1 MESLLYLGE
10 AFKVILAPQQLLI
23 MLAGA
28 TFGVILGALPGISAT
43 RAVILAMTFTYV
55 MDPVLG
61 ITFLCAVHCS
71 AITGGSISAVLFKIP
86 GTPASAVTTFDGYPM
101 VQRGEAGRALS
112 TALFSS
118 AIGTVIGGIIMFFCT
133 APLMVAA
140 LKFGAAEMCAIVLM
154 GLSIIAFLDE
164 ENMLLTLI
172 SGFIGLWI
180 ATIGQ
185 DPITGQSRF
194 VFGSS
199 FLLAGVDSLSFM
211 IGIFA
216 FSEVLEEVFKPTMSI
231 NEEKP
236 EIAKITNLISMKEMW
251 RMRWLMLR
259 DSILGTIVGI
269 LPGAGGTIASI
280 LGYTMEVKLS
290 KEPKKFGTGIPEG
303 IAASETSN
311 NAAAVGMMIPLVAM
325 GIPGGTG
332 AAMMIVALTMQGVQ
346 VGPLLLKNQPEYLYS
361 IVAGIFF
368 AALAMILISFVI
380 AKMFASVI
388 CIPYRYLGAGIFVLA
403 MVGTYAKNGR
413 TNDLFIMLI
422 AGVLGLILK
431 KCRFNITS
439 IVLGL
444 VLGNLFEVNLRRTLL
459 LATDGVLTYLM
470 TRPITLVLIAVIITI
485 FALGI
490 RNFYLHRG
498 QSLKIKEMF

>member
-43 RAVILAMTFTYV
+43 MAVILAMTFTYV

-231 NEEKP
+231 NEE
-236 EIAKITNLISMKEMW
+236 
-251 RMRWLMLR
+251 
-259 DSILGTIVGI
+259 
-269 LPGAGGTIASI
+269 
-280 LGYTMEVKLS
+280 
-290 KEPKKFGTGIPEG
+290 
-303 IAASETSN
+303 
-311 NAAAVGMMIPLVAM
+311 
-325 GIPGGTG
+325 
-332 AAMMIVALTMQGVQ
+332 
-346 VGPLLLKNQPEYLYS
+346 
-361 IVAGIFF
+361 
-368 AALAMILISFVI
+368 
-380 AKMFASVI
+380 
-388 CIPYRYLGAGIFVLA
+388 
-403 MVGTYAKNGR
+403 
-413 TNDLFIMLI
+413 
-422 AGVLGLILK
+422 
-431 KCRFNITS
+431 
-439 IVLGL
+439 
-444 VLGNLFEVNLRRTLL
+444 
-459 LATDGVLTYLM
+459 
-470 TRPITLVLIAVIITI
+470 
-485 FALGI
+485 
-490 RNFYLHRG
+490 
-498 QSLKIKEMF
+498 

>member
-1 MESLLYLGE
+1 
-10 AFKVILAPQQLLI
+10 
-23 MLAGA
+23 
-28 TFGVILGALPGISAT
+28 
-43 RAVILAMTFTYV
+43 
-55 MDPVLG
+55 
-61 ITFLCAVHCS
+61 
-71 AITGGSISAVLFKIP
+71 
-86 GTPASAVTTFDGYPM
+86 
-101 VQRGEAGRALS
+101 
-112 TALFSS
+112 
-118 AIGTVIGGIIMFFCT
+118 
-133 APLMVAA
+133 
-140 LKFGAAEMCAIVLM
+140 
-154 GLSIIAFLDE
+154 
-164 ENMLLTLI
+164 
-172 SGFIGLWI
+172 
-180 ATIGQ
+180 
-185 DPITGQSRF
+185 
-194 VFGSS
+194 
-199 FLLAGVDSLSFM
+199 
-211 IGIFA
+211 
-216 FSEVLEEVFKPTMSI
+216 MSI